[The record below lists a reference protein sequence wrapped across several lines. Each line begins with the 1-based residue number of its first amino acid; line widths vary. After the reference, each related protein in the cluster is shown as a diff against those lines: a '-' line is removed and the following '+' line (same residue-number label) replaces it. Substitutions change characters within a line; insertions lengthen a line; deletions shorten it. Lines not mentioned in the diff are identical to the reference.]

1 MKKIFTFRFIIQVSV
16 FALLIFLSLS
26 HLKYGIEKA
35 ASIDAYCPYGAVE
48 SFFTKITTGNYLN
61 RIWTSSFI
69 LMTITILV
77 TIFFGRIFCSYLCP
91 LGALQEW
98 LRAVGRKI
106 GIKKDLELPKSID
119 KYARY
124 LKYLILILVIY
135 SSYKLGDL
143 FFRNYD
149 PYNALM
155 HFGNEWEEKIIA
167 YIILGIVLIS
177 ALFSKNWW
185 CRYFCPLG
193 AFLGIIKKI
202 SPFKIKRNQNTCI
215 SCGLCNKVC
224 PANLDIQNA
233 DIIKS
238 ADCTS
243 CLNCVNDCPHSSLH
257 ANIFGY
263 SVSKKLFGII
273 AVFSFF
279 VPLSIIMITPIW
291 QTKAPSN
298 IVNTQGKIDV
308 ANIRGSNTLISVI
321 KDTGIP
327 LQVFVRELGLPKDID
342 TSLLLKE
349 IGSKYGLKNKDGA
362 VLETQDFRDVISL
375 EVKAR

>member
-1 MKKIFTFRFIIQVSV
+1 MKKIFTFRFIVQVSV

-48 SFFTKITTGNYLN
+48 SFLTKITTGNYLN

-69 LMTITILV
+69 LMAITILV

-98 LRAVGRKI
+98 IRAIGRKL

-135 SSYKLGDL
+135 FSYKLGDL

-155 HFGNEWEEKIIA
+155 HFGNEWEEKLIA
-167 YIILGIVLIS
+167 YIILGIVLVS

-202 SPFKIKRNQNTCI
+202 SPFKIKRDQNTCI
-215 SCGLCNKVC
+215 SCGLCDKVC

-233 DIIKS
+233 DSVKA

-243 CLNCVNDCPHSSLH
+243 CLNCVRDCPKNSLS
-257 ANIFGY
+257 ARVLGRP
-263 SVSKKLFGII
+263 VSKRLFGII
-273 AVFSFF
+273 AVLSFF
-279 VPLSIIMITPIW
+279 VPLSIILITPIW

-298 IVNTQGKIDV
+298 IVTTQGKIDV
-308 ANIRGSNTLISVI
+308 ANIRGSNTLASVI
-321 KDTGIP
+321 KDTGVP
-327 LQVFVRELGLPKDID
+327 LEIFIRELGLPKDVD

-349 IGSKYGLKNKDGA
+349 IGTKYGLKNKDGA

-375 EVKAR
+375 EIEAR